1 MDRYAEI
8 LENLLELARKE
19 ENLQAIVSIGSS
31 TRESLPADEFSD
43 LDLILVTSDTE
54 GWFSGD
60 YPSKLGKVSISFLEP
75 TLGGGKERRC
85 IYEEDKDVDLI
96 VLTPEQFF
104 LAVHD
109 GILGLVMNR
118 GYRVLYDTCG
128 AAENLEKNI
137 CRKITGPGIR
147 QGEFS
152 NLVNDF
158 YFHVIWSEK
167 KRLRGEL
174 WAAKMCVDAYLK
186 RHLLR
191 MIELYCARISGK
203 DVWHDGRFMDRWADG
218 FILESLRKCFAEYE
232 EAGVR
237 NAVRETYRLF
247 ARLARAVAE
256 REGFLYPEEAEQ
268 CASAFLE
275 THFSS

>member
-8 LENLLELARKE
+8 LNNLLELARKD
-19 ENLQAIVSIGSS
+19 ENLQVIVSIGSS
-31 TRESLPADEFSD
+31 TRESLPADEYSD

-54 GWFSGD
+54 GWFSGN
-60 YPSKLGKVSISFLEP
+60 YPEKLGKVSISFLEP

-85 IYEEDKDVDLI
+85 IYGEDKDVDLI

-104 LAVHD
+104 RAVQD
-109 GILGLVMNR
+109 GTVGLVMNR

-128 AAENLEKNI
+128 AEEILEKNI
-137 CRKITGPGIR
+137 CREITGPGIR
-147 QGEFS
+147 QGEFD

-203 DVWHDGRFMDRWADG
+203 DVWHDGRFLDCWADG
-218 FILESLRKCFAEYE
+218 FILERLRKCFAEYE
-232 EAGVR
+232 ETSVR
-237 NAVRETYRLF
+237 KALRETYSLF
-247 ARLARAVAE
+247 GCLARAVAE
-256 REGFLYPEEAEQ
+256 REGFPYPEEAEK
-268 CASAFLE
+268 CASALVGC
-275 THFSS
+275 S